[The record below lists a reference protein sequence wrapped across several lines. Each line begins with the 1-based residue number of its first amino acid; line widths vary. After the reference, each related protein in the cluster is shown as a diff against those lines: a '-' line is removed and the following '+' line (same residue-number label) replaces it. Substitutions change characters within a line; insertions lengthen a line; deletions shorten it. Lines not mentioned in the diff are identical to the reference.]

1 MKSYLVVGMGR
12 FGSSVALRLR
22 ELGNEVLVIDE
33 AAENIQPLA
42 DQVTYGVVGDAR
54 DEEVLRSLGV
64 KNFDCAIVAIGGDL
78 AASILVTLN
87 LKSLGVPQVICKA
100 PNELHKRALEKVG
113 ADRVVI
119 PEREMG
125 IKLAQNL
132 TSSSVLDYIELSREC
147 GIAEI
152 ITPAAW
158 VGKSVRELNVRAKFG
173 VNIIALRD
181 EASDSITVNMG
192 PEYVLKQT
200 DVMVILGNNED
211 LLRVQQ
217 L

>member
-12 FGSSVALRLR
+12 FGSTVALRLR
-22 ELGNEVLVIDE
+22 ELGNEVLIIDE
-33 AAENIQPLA
+33 TAENIQRLA
-42 DQVTYGVVGDAR
+42 DKVTYAVVGDAR

-64 KNFDCAIVAIGGDL
+64 QDFDCAIVAIGEDL

-87 LKSLGVPQVICKA
+87 LKSLGVPLVICKA

-152 ITPAAW
+152 VTPKVW
-158 VGKSVRELNVRAKFG
+158 VGKTIRDLNVRAKYG

-181 EASDSITVNMG
+181 ESSDTIAVNMG
-192 PEYVLKQT
+192 PEYVLQQT
-200 DVMVILGNNED
+200 DVMVILGNNEN
-211 LLRVQQ
+211 LEQVQR

>member
-42 DQVTYGVVGDAR
+42 DQVTYAVVGDAR

-64 KNFDCAIVAIGGDL
+64 KNFDCAIVAIGEDL

-87 LKSLGVPQVICKA
+87 LKSLGVPLVICKA

-132 TSSSVLDYIELSREC
+132 VSSSVLDYIELSREC

-158 VGKSVRELNVRAKFG
+158 VGKSVRELNVRAKYG